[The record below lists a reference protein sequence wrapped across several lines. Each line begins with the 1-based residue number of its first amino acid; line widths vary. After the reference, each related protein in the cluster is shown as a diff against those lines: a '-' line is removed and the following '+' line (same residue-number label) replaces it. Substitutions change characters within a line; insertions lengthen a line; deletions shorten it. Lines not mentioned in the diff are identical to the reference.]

1 MYMYKHIT
9 YIYVCVD
16 IYIYIFNWL
25 DPPEFVCF
33 GAPRRFISR
42 LIQNFV
48 YSQSCREAPSC
59 HLMSYGKVHRLAIC
73 IYITPMDHS
82 NPMNPALWHAF
93 SCLTF
98 GGGRYAILMQTT
110 CLIITCNKKM
120 NKTPAPFCKSHCV
133 CCPIF
138 SICGIHSWQKENA
151 SKLGADTVAW
161 PLGDLLDHTLPCFWR
176 SGLQRLQL
184 SQWWRKLALQRHLQG
199 RRRQWRRSPT
209 TMNFIAT
216 PGKDWKGRTWQNRF
230 KTL

>member
-1 MYMYKHIT
+1 
-9 YIYVCVD
+9 
-16 IYIYIFNWL
+16 
-25 DPPEFVCF
+25 
-33 GAPRRFISR
+33 
-42 LIQNFV
+42 
-48 YSQSCREAPSC
+48 
-59 HLMSYGKVHRLAIC
+59 MSYGKVHRLAIC

-98 GGGRYAILMQTT
+98 GGGRYAILIQTT

-161 PLGDLLDHTLPCFWR
+161 PLGDLLDHTLPCFIR
-176 SGLQRLQL
+176 SHISPYGGDAYVDVNEGLGCSRSDDASLHCTTLIHQL
-184 SQWWRKLALQRHLQG
+184 LHFFTVFLLGLVQSLF
-199 RRRQWRRSPT
+199 WRRHQ
-209 TMNFIAT
+209 
-216 PGKDWKGRTWQNRF
+216 KRF
-230 KTL
+230 GSNLLK